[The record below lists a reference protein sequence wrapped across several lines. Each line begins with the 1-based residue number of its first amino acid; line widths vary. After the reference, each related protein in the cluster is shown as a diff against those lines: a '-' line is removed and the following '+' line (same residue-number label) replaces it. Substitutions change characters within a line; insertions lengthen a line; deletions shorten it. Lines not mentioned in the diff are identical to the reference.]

1 MTTQEK
7 IIVTAHTGVIM
18 CEMDDLLKYAREKL
32 GRPVWKHELAFQS
45 VVDELQKAA
54 EPEFLLLAMG
64 EETISVPAILVSEI
78 KAEIEA
84 LRKDAKMAWD
94 AGEAD
99 RHEGRADALEWVLGR
114 LTGEDIP
121 RSWAHYN

>member
-1 MTTQEK
+1 MTNHEK

-64 EETISVPAILVSEI
+64 EETISVPAVLVNEI
-78 KAEIEA
+78 STEVEA
-84 LRKDAKMAWD
+84 LRTDAKETWD

-99 RHEGRADALEWVLGR
+99 RYVARADALEWVLGR

-121 RSWAHYN
+121 RSWAHYD